1 MWLFDSLFGSVRI
14 RITSASVESTLFA
27 INEHGVTL
35 KGITYGNDIVVELS
49 VARTQFAALKDIVT
63 HYGGDVQILKTE
75 GIYWSINSLKRR
87 PVILLGLLL
96 YAFLAIYLPTRVL
109 FVQVEGASKVAS
121 EIVLDQA
128 QCVGIH
134 FGASRSAVRSE
145 KVKNALLASVPEL
158 RWVGVNTYGCVA
170 VISIKERNDIPKNQD
185 SSGISSIVAKCDGI
199 IDELVIT
206 RGNPLCKVG
215 QAVVKDQLL
224 VSGYTDCGISIKA
237 TSADAE
243 VYAKTLHELQLVMPM
258 AFNKRTEIQE
268 RTTKFSVFFGKK
280 LIKLYNDSGIS
291 SEECVKMYNKSY
303 LMLPGGFALPAGI
316 VTETLIFYDTE
327 GTIAQEET
335 LYSLVSDL
343 GAAYLKDNMVSG
355 EIISSTHTAQTEG
368 MVYTLNGRYFCRE
381 MIGKVFNEEIITA
394 DE

>member
-1 MWLFDSLFGSVRI
+1 MRLFNSFSGSMRI

-35 KGITYGNDIVVELS
+35 NDISYVNDLVIELS
-49 VARTQFAALKDIVT
+49 IARTQFAVLKDIVI
-63 HYGGDVQILKTE
+63 HYGGDVQILKKE
-75 GIYWSINSLKRR
+75 GVYWSIKSLKRR
-87 PVILLGLLL
+87 PVFLLGLLL

-109 FVQVEGASKVAS
+109 FVQVEGASKVAL
-121 EIVLDQA
+121 EIILDQA
-128 QCVGIH
+128 QYAGIR

-145 KVKNALLASVPEL
+145 RVKNALMASVPEL

-170 VISIKERNDIPKNQD
+170 VISVQERNDIPKIQD

-206 RGNPLCKVG
+206 RGNALCKVG
-215 QAVVKDQLL
+215 QAVVKDQML

-237 TSADAE
+237 ISADAE
-243 VYAKTLHELQLVMPM
+243 VYAKTLHELQLVMPLEY
-258 AFNKRTEIQE
+258 NKRTQLQWS
-268 RTTKFSVFFGKK
+268 TKKFSVFFGKK

-303 LMLPGGFALPAGI
+303 LMLPGGFTLPAGI

-327 GTIAQEET
+327 DTIAQEET
-335 LYSLVSDL
+335 LFSLVSDL
-343 GAAYLKDNMVSG
+343 GAAYLKDNMVCG